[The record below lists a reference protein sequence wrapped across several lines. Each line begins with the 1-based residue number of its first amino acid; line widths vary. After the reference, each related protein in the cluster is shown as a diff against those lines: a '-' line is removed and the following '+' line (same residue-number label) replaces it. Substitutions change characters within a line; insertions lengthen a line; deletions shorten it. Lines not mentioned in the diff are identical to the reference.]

1 MLFRCDLCLYVN
13 ELKFML
19 TKVAIST
26 LSLFFYLFNHRHDNY
41 HLLLIS

>member
-13 ELKFML
+13 HFKFML

-26 LSLFFYLFNHRHDNY
+26 IAIFYLFNHRHGNY